1 LPNYIYTNIHFY
13 DIMKKLDRENRT
25 AVGNISKK
33 GGCMSLSSNR
43 GGSHPP
49 FLDELPANTAENED
63 ILIRYL
69 AKILVDIFLN
79 SEAYYGGK
87 KESSDLL
94 PGIDER
100 TG

>member
-1 LPNYIYTNIHFY
+1 
-13 DIMKKLDRENRT
+13 MKKLHRDNKT
-25 AVGNISKK
+25 AGNISKK
-33 GGCMSLSSNR
+33 GGCTSLCSNR
-43 GGSHPP
+43 GSLHPP

-63 ILIRYL
+63 ILIRHL

-79 SEAYYGGK
+79 SEDYYGGQ

-94 PGIDER
+94 SGIDER